1 MVLHAAAEET
11 PRQWIEDL
19 RRCIAGLPP
28 RDRELI
34 GRRYAPKA
42 TCQSVA
48 KALGRPVRWVYKAV
62 SRIRKSL
69 WECLSRNA
77 AGRDG

>member
-1 MVLHAAAEET
+1 MHAAAEEA
-11 PRQWIEDL
+11 PAQWIDNL
-19 RRCIAGLPP
+19 RRCIAALPP

-48 KALGRPVRWVYKAV
+48 EAVGRPVRWVYKAV

-69 WECLSRNA
+69 WECVMRDT